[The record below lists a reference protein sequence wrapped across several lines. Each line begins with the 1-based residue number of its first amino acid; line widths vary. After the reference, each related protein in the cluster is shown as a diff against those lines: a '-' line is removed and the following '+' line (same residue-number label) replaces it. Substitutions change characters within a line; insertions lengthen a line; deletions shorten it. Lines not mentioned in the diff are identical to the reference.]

1 MFNKLGAS
9 IICLSTAFVQL
20 TQAVNYWPID
30 TPSQAE
36 PWVQGQPMNIVWGT
50 GDGTGV
56 STFDIQLHNPN
67 KTILNG
73 FLPLA
78 QRVPLKKFTSGS
90 RKGQFG
96 GELGIDLDATAGLG
110 GMVGDGFSLIFM
122 DTVSG
127 TVYHKSKKFP
137 IYAGAESPANY
148 TTASLP
154 DGPPATTATIT
165 AAPNPTQQWA
175 ITLDGTV
182 VGGEV
187 TSIAGGPGGGH

>member
-1 MFNKLGAS
+1 MGPVSRAVFPYYTSSSCSLSSPSPLINYPLNSDRDRQADLHIRVSGS
-9 IICLSTAFVQL
+9 I
-20 TQAVNYWPID
+20 TQAYRPSTSNST
-30 TPSQAE
+30 TP
-36 PWVQGQPMNIVWGT
+36 T
-50 GDGTGV
+50 
-56 STFDIQLHNPN
+56 
-67 KTILNG
+67 
-73 FLPLA
+73 
-78 QRVPLKKFTSGS
+78 PLKKFTSGS

>member
-1 MFNKLGAS
+1 
-9 IICLSTAFVQL
+9 
-20 TQAVNYWPID
+20 
-30 TPSQAE
+30 
-36 PWVQGQPMNIVWGT
+36 
-50 GDGTGV
+50 
-56 STFDIQLHNPN
+56 
-67 KTILNG
+67 
-73 FLPLA
+73 
-78 QRVPLKKFTSGS
+78 
-90 RKGQFG
+90 
-96 GELGIDLDATAGLG
+96 
-110 GMVGDGFSLIFM
+110 MVGDGFSLIFM

-148 TTASLP
+148 TTASESESLESFLSLFPLLLSLSLRLPVLITIYSQTSRAILLFSVMRYPPTRAGLP

-187 TSIAGGPGGGH
+187 SSSSTCLVLELDDGMADGLFLCVGLALGLLLGCHV